1 MDDLVG
7 TLVVT
12 MDDLVGTLVV
22 TIEDLVGAL
31 LVTMDDLVVT
41 PQFNDHPQNTM
52 CYTSHR

>member
-12 MDDLVGTLVV
+12 MDDLVGTLWV